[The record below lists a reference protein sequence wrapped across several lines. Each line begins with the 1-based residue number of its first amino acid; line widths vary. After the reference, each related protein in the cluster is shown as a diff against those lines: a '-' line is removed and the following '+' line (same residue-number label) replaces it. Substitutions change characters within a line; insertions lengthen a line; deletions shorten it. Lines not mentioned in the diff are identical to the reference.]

1 MSNSS
6 NAGYA
11 SSALPPATGSSKLNV
26 GTTERIIS
34 VVAGTILGVFAARKF
49 NSTTG
54 KILAVAGVVLLKR
67 GVTGVCEVNS
77 LMNRNT
83 AHKRASA
90 MEIESTLTIDKSRKE
105 VFTFWR
111 NLENLPRFMKHLKD
125 VTVLDD
131 QRSSWS
137 AKLPGGVGKVSWEAV
152 IEQEEENK
160 LLCWTSLPG
169 STIDN
174 AGEIQFAD
182 AAPGK
187 TEIRAKISYRL
198 PAGDVGSVAGK
209 MFNPVVEKMIKD
221 DLVRFKSLIESGDS
235 AESVSAKSKSSGK
248 RKVGSSVL

>member
-1 MSNSS
+1 
-6 NAGYA
+6 
-11 SSALPPATGSSKLNV
+11 
-26 GTTERIIS
+26 
-34 VVAGTILGVFAARKF
+34 
-49 NSTTG
+49 
-54 KILAVAGVVLLKR
+54 
-67 GVTGVCEVNS
+67 
-77 LMNRNT
+77 
-83 AHKRASA
+83 
-90 MEIESTLTIDKSRKE
+90 MEIESTLTIDKSRKD

-174 AGEIQFAD
+174 AGEIQFED
-182 AAPGK
+182 VAPGK
-187 TEIRAKISYRL
+187 TQIRAKISYRL

-221 DLVRFKSLIESGDS
+221 DLVRFKSLIESGEVS
-235 AESVSAKSKSSGK
+235 ESNRSQPRSSGK